1 MDGDFQTHYLAAEH
15 AYGDGD
21 FQEARTIVQDLLKQL
36 DPLPD
41 DGPERDAML
50 AWRAFVALLAGNIH
64 LYGLEQPQLARA
76 YYELVLASN
85 PQETLQELA
94 EQGLERTRDDQSLES
109 EPVQAS
115 APPSDPGADPEPPS
129 GASGLIADPF
139 LHQSTDVVSSAQP
152 GLNTS
157 ATPWLTDEQQQR
169 MADQAA
175 TGQINLGTAHA
186 PDGIAEPQRAAASP
200 WLKDE
205 QQTSNPEP
213 AVEPVAVAEPAPESI
228 AALDAADEKGEAD
241 EASEPNEP
249 RDDPATVEPD
259 AEVSQVSEPV
269 ASPIEIKP
277 EPPPDPGICDA
288 VRQRLESGMLLVALP
303 DIQSTPSEDQSTSA
317 TSDKGSGRW
326 SWLRSAL
333 GRS

>member
-1 MDGDFQTHYLAAEH
+1 M
-15 AYGDGD
+15 
-21 FQEARTIVQDLLKQL
+21 
-36 DPLPD
+36 
-41 DGPERDAML
+41 
-50 AWRAFVALLAGNIH
+50 
-64 LYGLEQPQLARA
+64 
-76 YYELVLASN
+76 
-85 PQETLQELA
+85 
-94 EQGLERTRDDQSLES
+94 
-109 EPVQAS
+109 QAS
-115 APPSDPGADPEPPS
+115 APTEDVDKDPDPPS

-139 LHQSTDVVSSAQP
+139 LHQSTDVVSSPQP

-175 TGQINLGTAHA
+175 TGQINLGAAHA

-213 AVEPVAVAEPAPESI
+213 AVEPAVEPVAVAEPAPESI
-228 AALDAADEKGEAD
+228 AALDAADEKSEAD
-241 EASEPNEP
+241 DASEPNEP

-259 AEVSQVSEPV
+259 AEVSQVSEPG
-269 ASPIEIKP
+269 AEPIEIKP
-277 EPPPDPGICDA
+277 EPPPDPGISDA

-303 DIQSTPSEDQSTSA
+303 DSQPTPSEDQSTSA

>member
-1 MDGDFQTHYLAAEH
+1 MDGDFQTHYLAAEQ
-15 AYGDGD
+15 AYGDGH
-21 FQEARTIVQDLLKQL
+21 FQEARTIVEDLLNQL

-50 AWRAFVALLAGNIH
+50 AWQAFVALLAGNIH
-64 LYGLEQPQLARA
+64 LYGLDQPELASE
-76 YYELVLASN
+76 YYQLVLASN
-85 PQETLQELA
+85 PQETLSELA
-94 EQGLERTRDDQSLES
+94 EQGLERTRNDQSLES
-109 EPVQAS
+109 KPVQAS
-115 APPSDPGADPEPPS
+115 APTEDVDKDPDPPS

-139 LHQSTDVVSSAQP
+139 LRTSLDVVSSAQP
-152 GLNTS
+152 GLNAA

-169 MADQAA
+169 MADQTA
-175 TGQINLGTAHA
+175 TGRINLETAHA
-186 PDGIAEPQRAAASP
+186 LDGIAEPETAAASP

-205 QQTSNPEP
+205 QQTGNPQA
-213 AVEPVAVAEPAPESI
+213 AVEPVAVEEPAPEPF
-228 AALDAADEKGEAD
+228 AALDAAD

-259 AEVSQVSEPV
+259 AEVSQVSEPG
-269 ASPIEIKP
+269 AEPIEIKP
-277 EPPPDPGICDA
+277 EPPPDPGISDA

>member
-1 MDGDFQTHYLAAEH
+1 MDGDFQTHYLAAEQ

-21 FQEARTIVQDLLKQL
+21 FQEARTIVQDLLNQL

-41 DGPERDAML
+41 DGPEREAML
-50 AWRAFVALLAGNIH
+50 AWQAFVALLAGNIH
-64 LYGLEQPQLARA
+64 LYGLDQPQLARG

-94 EQGLERTRDDQSLES
+94 EQGLERTREYQSLES

-115 APPSDPGADPEPPS
+115 APPEDPGADPEPPS
-129 GASGLIADPF
+129 VTSDLIADPF

-152 GLNTS
+152 GLNIS

-175 TGQINLGTAHA
+175 TGQINLGTALA
-186 PDGIAEPQRAAASP
+186 PDGIAEPERAAESP

-205 QQTSNPEP
+205 QQTSNPE
-213 AVEPVAVAEPAPESI
+213 AAAEPDAVAEPAPEST
-228 AALDAADEKGEAD
+228 AALDATKEEAEAD

-259 AEVSQVSEPV
+259 AEISQVSEPV
-269 ASPIEIKP
+269 AEAVAITSES
-277 EPPPDPGICDA
+277 PPDPGISDA
-288 VRQRLESGMLLVALP
+288 VRQRLEAGMLLVELP
-303 DIQSTPSEDQSTSA
+303 DSQPTPSEDQS